1 MPNSDLKLKKV
12 GKITRPSRYDLN
24 QIPYNYTVKVTNR
37 FKGLNLIDS
46 AWRTMDGGSWH
57 YIGDRH
63 FAFLYFFFLWMVL
76 TTTSCTRPWT
86 SLHSSSGILSDLIS
100 WICLLFPLYNHKGF
114 DLGHTD
120 WPSDFPYC
128 IQFKCEFCHKEFM
141 IWATVSSW
149 SCFCWL
155 YRISPS
161 LPAKNVINLIL
172 VLTIWWC
179 PCVESS
185 LVLLEEGVCYDQCIF
200 LAKLY

>member
-1 MPNSDLKLKKV
+1 
-12 GKITRPSRYDLN
+12 
-24 QIPYNYTVKVTNR
+24 
-37 FKGLNLIDS
+37 
-46 AWRTMDGGSWH
+46 
-57 YIGDRH
+57 
-63 FAFLYFFFLWMVL
+63 MVL

-86 SLHSSSGILSDLIS
+86 SLHSSSGMLSDLIS

-155 YRISPS
+155 YRASPS
-161 LPAKNVINLIL
+161 STAKNIVDLISAL
-172 VLTIWWC
+172 SLWWC

-185 LVLLEEGVCYDQCIF
+185 LVLLEEGVCYIQCVPWQFGSPLALVILKFQISYLTSF
-200 LAKLY
+200 LKRPSLRVYYHTTATKKRHSSQYLSQK